1 MGAPGFKAQRRGCLR
16 CVVRSW
22 ADERGCPGHGAEGK
36 TDRHQLGLDDKR
48 PGRGSPLSGLIPSV
62 SCLWRKRG
70 PGRRDCPGK
79 RFGGGHGP
87 WPPSPWEPSACPGQ
101 PTDGEDVEGAL
112 GAGLDGKDRRGR
124 KGPPPGRGDT
134 LEAGRVRPSVA
145 VVARERA
152 PRPLGRSVCRAH
164 QFSGP
169 QEPISDI
176 MNKTGLAQAGGARG
190 HGRARDA
197 APGVHRGRTGGR
209 RDGHESLGTAGEEG
223 RGAQSCR
230 PGGGSVRGD

>member
-1 MGAPGFKAQRRGCLR
+1 MKCQSEGGSVEGLSGSRQVWGTRKKVTEGKDSCWNRRRCRGAPHAEGGRRKEEKGAPGFKARRRGCLR

-87 WPPSPWEPSACPGQ
+87 GPPPPWEPSVCPGQ

-112 GAGLDGKDRRGR
+112 GAGLDGKDRRAKEGT
-124 KGPPPGRGDT
+124 PPGRG
-134 LEAGRVRPSVA
+134 EPWR
-145 VVARERA
+145 
-152 PRPLGRSVCRAH
+152 LG
-164 QFSGP
+164 G
-169 QEPISDI
+169 
-176 MNKTGLAQAGGARG
+176 
-190 HGRARDA
+190 
-197 APGVHRGRTGGR
+197 
-209 RDGHESLGTAGEEG
+209 
-223 RGAQSCR
+223 
-230 PGGGSVRGD
+230 